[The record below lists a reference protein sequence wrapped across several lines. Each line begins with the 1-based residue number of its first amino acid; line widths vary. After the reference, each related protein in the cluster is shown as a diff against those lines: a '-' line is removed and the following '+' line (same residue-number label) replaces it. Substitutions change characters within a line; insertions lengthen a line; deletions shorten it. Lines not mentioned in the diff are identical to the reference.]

1 MSSYTI
7 AIFSNVVTHFFFFL
21 FSRVLCVESRFQ
33 NIYFDLFMGVY
44 THIFISTHA
53 YSSFHRAK
61 WNRARHFAT
70 LSLSL
75 VALTWPFR
83 AQFVLRKEITPQ
95 QISYLLMGI
104 TLKIIPMKSSHF
116 QLTTQN
122 KCATKF
128 RWTLVTKQHTICC
141 LNPLVVSNSRI
152 ETDYKRPNKSELME
166 LAVIITD
173 MNNIPDRCSVWV
185 I

>member
-1 MSSYTI
+1 
-7 AIFSNVVTHFFFFL
+7 
-21 FSRVLCVESRFQ
+21 
-33 NIYFDLFMGVY
+33 
-44 THIFISTHA
+44 
-53 YSSFHRAK
+53 
-61 WNRARHFAT
+61 
-70 LSLSL
+70 
-75 VALTWPFR
+75 
-83 AQFVLRKEITPQ
+83 
-95 QISYLLMGI
+95 MGI

-122 KCATKF
+122 KCATKI

-173 MNNIPDRCSVWV
+173 MNNIPDRCSV
-185 I
+185 

>member
-7 AIFSNVVTHFFFFL
+7 AIFSNVVTHFFFSL
-21 FSRVLCVESRFQ
+21 FSCIMCWIALPKYLFWLVYGRLHTYFYKYTRILVVSSCEMESRAP
-33 NIYFDLFMGVY
+33 LRR
-44 THIFISTHA
+44 S
-53 YSSFHRAK
+53 
-61 WNRARHFAT
+61 
-70 LSLSL
+70 LSLFL